1 MDFQTLQAVV
11 LAFLRT
17 RAEDLGCARV
27 LNGSGFTEES
37 TQSNSRVKKKKKEEG
52 EGERKKASFE
62 WGEQKRE

>member
-17 RAEDLGCARV
+17 RAEDLGRARV
-27 LNGSGFTEES
+27 LNGSGFMEES
-37 TQSNSRVKKKKKEEG
+37 TQSNSRVKKKKEEG